1 MDVRFLTIGDNAVS
15 VEFGNDISVET
26 NLKVNSLHREL
37 HDNPIVGIAEMVPT
51 FRSLMVQYRPEQIRF
66 CELCGKIEE
75 RFTRMGSVALPPQ
88 QVWDIPVW
96 YGGDFGIDMDLL
108 AQYHNTT
115 PERIIEMHSGPE
127 YLIYMLGFAAGMAYS
142 AAEKSEITI
151 PRRQTPRVS
160 VGEGCIIIQQNQTII
175 NPFTAPSGWHIVG
188 ITPVKVFDAKR
199 EGPFML
205 KAGQWMKFFPIGKE
219 EFYKIKEQ
227 AAAGTYRCNLRDKE
241 AAK

>member
-26 NLKVNSLHREL
+26 NLKVNSLNRVL
-37 HDNPIVGIAEMVPT
+37 QDYPIFGVVETVPT
-51 FRSLMVQYRPEQIRF
+51 YSSLMVQYRPEMIRYR
-66 CELCGKIEE
+66 ELCEKIEE
-75 RFTRMGSVALPPQ
+75 RFSSMGSIALPPQ
-88 QVWDIPVW
+88 QVWEIPCW

-115 PERIIEMHSGPE
+115 PERIIEMHSSPE

-188 ITPVKVFDAKR
+188 ITPVKVFDAK
-199 EGPFML
+199 
-205 KAGQWMKFFPIGKE
+205 QIGRASCWGRV
-219 EFYKIKEQ
+219 FI
-227 AAAGTYRCNLRDKE
+227 
-241 AAK
+241 